1 MYRIE
6 FVSVGKRW
14 MVVDGDDRVAFI
26 GTMQQAE
33 DWLDSQENLNR
44 RPFHAGAWFRGLFQ
58 SWTRPVDRLAGACL
72 RFFRARPVRR

>member
-6 FVSVGKRW
+6 YVNDGNRW
-14 MVVDGDDRVAFI
+14 MIVDVKDRVMFI

-44 RPFHAGAWFRGLFQ
+44 QPTQVGAWLRRIFQ
-58 SWTRPVDRLAGACL
+58 GWTRRVDRAVGTLHS
-72 RFFRARPVRR
+72 RPS

>member
-6 FVSVGKRW
+6 YVNDGNRW
-14 MVVDGDDRVAFI
+14 MIVDVKDRVVFI

-44 RPFHAGAWFRGLFQ
+44 RPSQVGAWLRRVFRG
-58 SWTRPVDRLAGACL
+58 WTRPVDRAVGTLHS
-72 RFFRARPVRR
+72 RPS